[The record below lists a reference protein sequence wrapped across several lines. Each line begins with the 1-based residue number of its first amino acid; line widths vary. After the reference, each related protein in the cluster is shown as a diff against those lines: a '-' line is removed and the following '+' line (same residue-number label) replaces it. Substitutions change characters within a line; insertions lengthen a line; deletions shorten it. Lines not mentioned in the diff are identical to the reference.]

1 MLKEELLETIRNS
14 NVDESFKKTVTSLIN
29 DTWNVAYQTGFQEG
43 MKRSAQIQNATF
55 DMIMGKNSFS
65 PILNGMSG
73 HVKAGE

>member
-1 MLKEELLETIRNS
+1 MLKEELFETIEKS
-14 NVDESFKKTVTSLIN
+14 NINEADKKIITSLISN
-29 DTWNVAYQTGFQEG
+29 TWDVAYQTGFQEG